1 MSSFN
6 AVGFFALADGRR
18 VATHTPGNNFPF
30 HHCHYTTSLK
40 SLDNTDVSA
49 TLRVYSGA
57 GDAPLA
63 DNSVVFVVAK
73 ALSQAGKPVELDAI
87 VFTPMPGDINDDR
100 YEARLALPPAPLN

>member
-40 SLDNTDVSA
+40 SLDNTNVSA

-63 DNSVVFVVAK
+63 NNSVVFVVAK
-73 ALSQAGKPVELDAI
+73 ASSQAGKPVELDAI
-87 VFTPMPGDINDDR
+87 VFTPMPGDINDDH
-100 YEARLALPPAPLN
+100 YEARLATSPLN